1 MVQAPTPPT
10 VPPQVPLPEAVEPR
24 HSPLARVGV
33 VCFTLLVVYASLY
46 PFTGWTDNGISPFA
60 FLSAPKPRYITEFD
74 LLTNVLGYCP
84 FGALVVL
91 ALHPRISARAPR

>member
-1 MVQAPTPPT
+1 M
-10 VPPQVPLPEAVEPR
+10 
-24 HSPLARVGV
+24 
-33 VCFTLLVVYASLY
+33 CFTLLVVYASLY